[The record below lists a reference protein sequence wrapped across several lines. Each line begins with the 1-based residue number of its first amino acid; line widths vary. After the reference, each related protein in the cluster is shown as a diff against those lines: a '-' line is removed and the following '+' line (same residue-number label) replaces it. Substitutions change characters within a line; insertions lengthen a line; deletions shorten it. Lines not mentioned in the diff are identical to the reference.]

1 VEQQVT
7 VIALEGNEA
16 VVRGHRASACGGC
29 AGKTSCSTMGSWVE
43 RVVELRVGNTIGAQI
58 GDRVMLEV
66 PDNAVLRIAFRLYGM
81 PMLAF
86 IVAGLGAQTLALYWH
101 WPGVEV
107 VAALSGFAAVLSY
120 YLWYKWR
127 VADHH
132 QGLDVRMVRV
142 IHDVG
147 DAMVNVSPGHGKD
160 SDALL
165 LSSH

>member
-1 VEQQVT
+1 
-7 VIALEGNEA
+7 
-16 VVRGHRASACGGC
+16 
-29 AGKTSCSTMGSWVE
+29 
-43 RVVELRVGNTIGAQI
+43 
-58 GDRVMLEV
+58 
-66 PDNAVLRIAFRLYGM
+66 M

-127 VADHH
+127 VADLADHH

-142 IHDVG
+142 IHDVSNHGVG
-147 DAMVNVSPGHGKD
+147 DAMLKVSPAHEKD